1 MRKYLELLSDVQN
14 KICKDTLRP
23 MAAQIYGF
31 LYQAEANR
39 GNQWLDDITTIKRI
53 ARQSVLAASAI
64 CAELNNQYG
73 SQFDDPYRDDEIEE
87 YEKYLHDQESL

>member
-1 MRKYLELLSDVQN
+1 MKKYSELPNDVQN

-23 MAAQIYGF
+23 MASQIYGF

-39 GNQWLDDITTIKRI
+39 GNQWLEDISTIRRI

-64 CAELNNQYG
+64 CAELSNQYG
-73 SQFDDPYRDDEIEE
+73 SQMDDPYKDDEIEE
-87 YEKYLHDQESL
+87 YEKYLHNQESL

>member
-1 MRKYLELLSDVQN
+1 MKKYSELPYDVQN

-39 GNQWLDDITTIKRI
+39 GNQWLDDVSTIKRI

-64 CAELNNQYG
+64 CAELNVQYG
-73 SQFDDPYRDDEIEE
+73 PQMDDPYRDDEIEE
-87 YEKYLHDQESL
+87 YEKYLYDQEHL

>member
-1 MRKYLELLSDVQN
+1 MKKYSELSYDVQN

-31 LYQAEANR
+31 LYQAETNR
-39 GNQWLDDITTIKRI
+39 GNQWLEDISTIKRI

-64 CAELNNQYG
+64 CAELNDQYG
-73 SQFDDPYRDDEIEE
+73 SQMNDPYKDDEIEE